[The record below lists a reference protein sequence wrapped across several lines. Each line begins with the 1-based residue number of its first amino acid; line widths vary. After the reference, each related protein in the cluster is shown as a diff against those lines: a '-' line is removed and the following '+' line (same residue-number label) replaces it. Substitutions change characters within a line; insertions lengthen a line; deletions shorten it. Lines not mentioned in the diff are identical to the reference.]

1 MGRVESTERATVLS
15 GVAATYGDGT
25 KVQFSFNQES
35 SEVGKNVF
43 FFAILIRKIRGR
55 GGVSA
60 TGLITL

>member
-25 KVQFSFNQES
+25 KVQFSFNEDS

-43 FFAILIRKIRGR
+43 CNF
-55 GGVSA
+55 S
-60 TGLITL
+60 